1 MASAEYIVGRKKYSR
16 PQAML
21 WSDNPGTLTE
31 SGLYVPT
38 GSEVGADPTNSED
51 IDAFLILSD
60 HNRKDISMSTERIEK
75 RERMI
80 NGRMRSYHIADKL
93 KIDLSWE
100 MLPSRSYTTNPNFAL
115 TNVAESQAGPAH
127 KTGTSAMKNTTGEY
141 TVDGGAGGVELLDW
155 YENHKGPFWVF
166 LAYDKYNNFE
176 TTQTVSKYDHLLQY
190 NQIVEVYFSKFDYSI
205 VKRGQPFVSGYELA
219 ANGEDLDYSKP
230 IRSGGYDMW
239 NISVSLEEV

>member
-1 MASAEYIVGRKKYSR
+1 MASAEYIVGRKRYSR

-38 GSEVGADPTNSED
+38 GSEVGANPTNSTD
-51 IDAFLILSD
+51 IDAFLVLSD
-60 HNRKDISMSTERIEK
+60 HGRGPISMVPERIEK

-100 MLPSRSYTTNPNFAL
+100 MLPSRSYSGNPNFAVSGL
-115 TNVAESQAGPAH
+115 TS
-127 KTGTSAMKNTTGEY
+127 GTSTMKNTNGEY

-166 LAYDKYNNFE
+166 LAYDKYNNF
-176 TTQTVSKYDHLLQY
+176 TTTNEVSKYSHLLQY
-190 NQIVEVYFSKFDYSI
+190 NQIVEVYFSKFDYSV
-205 VKRGQPFVSGYELA
+205 VKRGQPFVSGYDVDE
-219 ANGEDLDYSKP
+219 NDETDYSKP
-230 IRSGGYDMW
+230 IRSGGHDFW
-239 NISVSLEEV
+239 NVSVSLEEV

>member
-1 MASAEYIVGRKKYSR
+1 MASAEYIVGRKRYAR
-16 PQAML
+16 PSAML

-38 GSEVGADPTNSED
+38 GSEIGADQANSD
-51 IDAFLILSD
+51 AVDAFLILSD
-60 HNRKDISMSTERIEK
+60 HGRRDISLAPERIEK

-100 MLPSRSYTTNPNFAL
+100 MLPSRSYTNNPNFAV
-115 TNVAESQAGPAH
+115 TGDNV
-127 KTGTSAMKNTTGEY
+127 GTSSMKNTTGEY

-166 LAYDKYNNFE
+166 LAYDKYNNF
-176 TTQTVSKYDHLLQY
+176 TTTEQVSKYSHLLQY

-205 VKRGQPFVSGYELA
+205 AKRGQPFVSGYEQDE
-219 ANGEDLDYSKP
+219 NGDTDYTRP

>member
-1 MASAEYIVGRKKYSR
+1 MASEEYLVGRKRYAR

-21 WSDNPGTLTE
+21 WSNNPGTLTT

-38 GSEVGADPTNSED
+38 GTEIGANQANSD
-51 IDAFLILSD
+51 GINQFLILSD
-60 HNRKDISMSTERIEK
+60 HGRKDINMSSERIEK

-100 MLPSRSYTTNPNFAL
+100 MLPSRAYSGHANFA
-115 TNVAESQAGPAH
+115 
-127 KTGTSAMKNTTGEY
+127 TSGNNIGNSSMKNTSNEY
-141 TVDGGAGGVELLDW
+141 TVDGGAGGVELLNW
-155 YENHKGPFWVF
+155 YEDHKGPFWVF
-166 LAYDKYNNFE
+166 LAYDKYNNFT
-176 TTQTVSKYDHLLQY
+176 TTQTSSRYSHLGQY

-205 VKRGQPFVSGYELA
+205 VKRGQPFVSGYDTLQ
-219 ANGEDLDYSKP
+219 NGDTDYNSP